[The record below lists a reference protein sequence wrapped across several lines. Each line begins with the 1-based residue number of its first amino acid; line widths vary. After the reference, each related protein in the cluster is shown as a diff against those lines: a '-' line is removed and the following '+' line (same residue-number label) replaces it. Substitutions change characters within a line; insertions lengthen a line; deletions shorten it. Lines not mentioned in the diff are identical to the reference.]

1 MNVQSIENEKM
12 KDIKKIAEKKSFKFV
27 KESSNRF
34 KLLLNSNLYNDFI
47 GDLLEEVLNGMDFKT
62 IIKKGD
68 SELTILLL
76 NDFL

>member
-1 MNVQSIENEKM
+1 MNAQSIENEKIQAN
-12 KDIKKIAEKKSFKFV
+12 KYFKLV

-34 KLLLNSNLYNDFI
+34 RLLLNSDIYNDFI

-76 NDFL
+76 NDVL